1 MSRFGHLHVH
11 SEYSPLDGISR
22 VGELVEAAK
31 ELRQPFIALTDHS
44 RASGHRDLEIACEKH
59 GIKAIYGAEVY
70 YSPSVDT
77 LKEESYH
84 LCLFAKSQKGLE
96 NLYEMMAK
104 SHQTFHRKAHVTLEL
119 LKQHSEGIICTSACI
134 GGEIA
139 QHLLQGNWEKA
150 KSVISEFITIFKEDF
165 YIEIQPNDIPEQL
178 LVNKELIK
186 IASQYD
192 IPIIATNDVHY
203 TYKSDAKIHEV
214 ALAMQVNKKWNDP
227 KRFKFPTYDYWLKSE
242 EEMMEGFISQGFKR
256 EDIQQWLDNTSLIAD
271 KCQDVKMD
279 DKLRIP
285 HYYDLKE
292 GYTEKEQ
299 LAELTWKGFEE
310 KYGSHPDKEQIR
322 KEIEYEL
329 DVIEDTG
336 YSGYHLI
343 VSDFVNTARKN
354 GIIVGDGRGSG
365 AGCKVAYC
373 IGITAVD
380 PIPYGLL
387 FERFLARGR
396 QPDYDIDF
404 SNQEAIFKDLQSKYG
419 ADNVTRVASYGTLS
433 AKNVVRKVMSC
444 FNYSMEQIKA
454 KTSLFPDVGGSLEET
469 YNTSEEFKAFAD
481 SIGDIYKVMQRLE
494 GVKCNESMHA
504 GGFLI
509 CPNITKLL
517 PIKYELDSNG
527 DRTIPVCLI
536 DKKQVE
542 RTQVKFD
549 CLGLETISVVEE
561 CLKLM
566 RKDGIYVDL
575 DNIDYELKEVYEILQ
590 QGDVSGIFQIA
601 NQAGKVMEQK
611 PSNFR
616 DLIAVNALIRP
627 GVDYNWGEYIERRN
641 GKSYYTHPD
650 RQRYTR
656 ETFGLTIYQE
666 QFLLDCQTFA
676 GWDIAFADKNV
687 RKNKNLANDAELM
700 EKFIEDGIKKGYEEK
715 VLASIW
721 KEIVKS
727 ASEYSF
733 NKSHATSYA
742 VLSYKT
748 AYLKC
753 KYPLYWYCALL
764 NSSIKDQDKVVEYIA
779 ECNKKNIKVL
789 APDLNLSEENFIIVD
804 GAIRTP
810 INYLKGVGTNA
821 IKGIKQIRP
830 IKSFD
835 DLMERRN
842 KTWVNKTAIIGCIK
856 AGCFDFENPNREHM
870 IWKYEMSQRN
880 KTAIKNDVQLP
891 HQDYNEKIKLKW
903 EKEVFGMYLS
913 KHPLTNHNPQRLEE
927 VGEREEIVQVIEVMD
942 IAERTQ
948 KNGKKFAF
956 VTGSNNFGVIKC
968 LCFADAWAESKEKFK
983 EDDVVFIRGTRSG
996 MNIIINEIERMII

>member
-1 MSRFGHLHVH
+1 MSRFGHIHVH

-22 VGELVEAAK
+22 VGELVEVAK

-178 LVNKELIK
+178 LANKELIK
-186 IASQYD
+186 IANQYD

-396 QPDYDIDF
+396 QPDYCI
-404 SNQEAIFKDLQSKYG
+404 
-419 ADNVTRVASYGTLS
+419 
-433 AKNVVRKVMSC
+433 
-444 FNYSMEQIKA
+444 
-454 KTSLFPDVGGSLEET
+454 
-469 YNTSEEFKAFAD
+469 
-481 SIGDIYKVMQRLE
+481 
-494 GVKCNESMHA
+494 
-504 GGFLI
+504 
-509 CPNITKLL
+509 
-517 PIKYELDSNG
+517 
-527 DRTIPVCLI
+527 
-536 DKKQVE
+536 
-542 RTQVKFD
+542 
-549 CLGLETISVVEE
+549 
-561 CLKLM
+561 
-566 RKDGIYVDL
+566 
-575 DNIDYELKEVYEILQ
+575 
-590 QGDVSGIFQIA
+590 
-601 NQAGKVMEQK
+601 
-611 PSNFR
+611 
-616 DLIAVNALIRP
+616 
-627 GVDYNWGEYIERRN
+627 
-641 GKSYYTHPD
+641 
-650 RQRYTR
+650 
-656 ETFGLTIYQE
+656 
-666 QFLLDCQTFA
+666 
-676 GWDIAFADKNV
+676 
-687 RKNKNLANDAELM
+687 
-700 EKFIEDGIKKGYEEK
+700 
-715 VLASIW
+715 
-721 KEIVKS
+721 
-727 ASEYSF
+727 
-733 NKSHATSYA
+733 
-742 VLSYKT
+742 
-748 AYLKC
+748 
-753 KYPLYWYCALL
+753 
-764 NSSIKDQDKVVEYIA
+764 VEY
-779 ECNKKNIKVL
+779 
-789 APDLNLSEENFIIVD
+789 
-804 GAIRTP
+804 
-810 INYLKGVGTNA
+810 
-821 IKGIKQIRP
+821 
-830 IKSFD
+830 
-835 DLMERRN
+835 
-842 KTWVNKTAIIGCIK
+842 
-856 AGCFDFENPNREHM
+856 
-870 IWKYEMSQRN
+870 
-880 KTAIKNDVQLP
+880 
-891 HQDYNEKIKLKW
+891 
-903 EKEVFGMYLS
+903 
-913 KHPLTNHNPQRLEE
+913 
-927 VGEREEIVQVIEVMD
+927 
-942 IAERTQ
+942 
-948 KNGKKFAF
+948 
-956 VTGSNNFGVIKC
+956 
-968 LCFADAWAESKEKFK
+968 
-983 EDDVVFIRGTRSG
+983 
-996 MNIIINEIERMII
+996 